1 MSNLN
6 TILNKLGKI
15 EEIHETNLAKHEIE
29 LSIADKANK
38 ALDTFRDGIFQKT
51 SDLQDS
57 LILQIKDYNKK
68 VDAAYKKFREIEKG
82 EYLTAYTKITDM
94 AKELGVAPNQIPDL
108 ERLQRAYN
116 FNRTVYE
123 IIKPINISQ

>member
-15 EEIHETNLAKHEIE
+15 EEIHETNLAKHEVE

-57 LILQIKDYNKK
+57 LIVQIKDYNKK

-116 FNRTVYE
+116 FNSTVYE
-123 IIKPINISQ
+123 RIKPIKISQ

>member
-15 EEIHETNLAKHEIE
+15 QEIHETNLAKHEVE

-57 LILQIKDYNKK
+57 LIVQIKDYNKK

-116 FNRTVYE
+116 FNSTVYE
-123 IIKPINISQ
+123 RIKPIKISQ